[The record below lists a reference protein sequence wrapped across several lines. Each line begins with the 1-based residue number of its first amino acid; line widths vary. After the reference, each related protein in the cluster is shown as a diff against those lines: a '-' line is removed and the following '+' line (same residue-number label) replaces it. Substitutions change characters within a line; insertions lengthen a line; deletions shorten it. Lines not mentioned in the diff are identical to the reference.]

1 VLSHLQLLLRIA
13 LAAGLGTIIG
23 IERHFHDKPAG
34 LRTHFLVSLA
44 AALFMVVSLQFVY
57 WQQYGDHDLV
67 KIDASRIAS
76 AVVSGIGFISGG
88 AILRTGVNVH
98 GLSTAAGLW
107 VATAVGLASG
117 AGMFIEAS
125 FGCGLGV
132 CALALLRR
140 IEQIPDKEVRYHVEV
155 LLDPEDDAGESLAR
169 ELATVGLRPLDA
181 AYEKQK
187 PATGEPSLT
196 MTFDVALPA
205 TMAPARLVALLEKA
219 PAVRRLKVAKER

>member
-1 VLSHLQLLLRIA
+1 VLSHLELLLRIA
-13 LAAGLGTIIG
+13 LAAGLGTVIG

-57 WQQYGDHDLV
+57 WQQYREGDLV
-67 KIDASRIAS
+67 KVDASRIAA

-117 AGMFIEAS
+117 AGMFVEAA
-125 FGCGLGV
+125 FGCSLGV
-132 CALALLRR
+132 GALALLRR
-140 IEQIPDKEVRYHVEV
+140 IEQIPDKEVRYQVEV
-155 LLDPEDDAGESLAR
+155 VLEPEGDTGERVAQA
-169 ELATVGLRPLDA
+169 LATVGLRPLDT
-181 AYEKQK
+181 AYEKQMVANK
-187 PATGEPSLT
+187 EPSLT
-196 MTFDVALPA
+196 MTFAVALPA
-205 TMAPARLVALLEKA
+205 AIPPSRLVEILQRA
-219 PAVRRLKVAKER
+219 PSVQRLKVAKER

>member
-1 VLSHLQLLLRIA
+1 MLSHLQLLLRIA
-13 LAAGLGTIIG
+13 LAAGLGTVIG

-57 WQQYGDHDLV
+57 WQQYGEDDLV
-67 KIDASRIAS
+67 KVDASRIAA

-117 AGMFIEAS
+117 AGMFVEAA
-125 FGCGLGV
+125 FGCSLGV
-132 CALALLRR
+132 GALALLRR

-155 LLDPEDDAGESLAR
+155 VLEPEGDTGERLSQALG
-169 ELATVGLRPLDA
+169 TVGLRPLDPT
-181 AYEKQK
+181 YEKQMV
-187 PATGEPSLT
+187 ATNEPSLT
-196 MTFDVALPA
+196 MTFSVALPA
-205 TMAPARLVALLEKA
+205 AMPPARLVEILEHA
-219 PAVRRLKVAKER
+219 PSVRSLKVAKER